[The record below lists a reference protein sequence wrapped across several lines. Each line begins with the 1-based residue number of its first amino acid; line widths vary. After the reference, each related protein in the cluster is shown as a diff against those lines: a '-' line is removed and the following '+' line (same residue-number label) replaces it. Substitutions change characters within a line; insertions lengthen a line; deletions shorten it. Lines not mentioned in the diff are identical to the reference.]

1 MADWLFRNPYP
12 DEKRR
17 EAVQGE
23 FFTSDSI
30 RTEAQALVREGI
42 QNSLDAALDDAKGEP
57 RKVSVRIYTS
67 GGSRALPW
75 KKAELYFGQAWP
87 HFEAPENG
95 VSEVGCPSRSEK
107 CHFLLFE
114 DFGTSGLIGDL
125 QQISK
130 PQKTKDNPFYFFM
143 RAEGQSGKSEK
154 DRGRWGL
161 GKFVFPRASR
171 IRSFLALTHRSDDD
185 KIILCG
191 QSILKWH
198 KVEGREY
205 NPDGWYGERDASSGV
220 LMPVE
225 DPDLI
230 NNFENDFGSR
240 RAEGFGLSLLVP
252 WCNPNIDH
260 SLLVKSVLQEFYYPI
275 LDKKLEVTV
284 ESPESIVLLD
294 YATFDDQFKAYE
306 TDLDSDT
313 ASIIDLA
320 RGAIES
326 RGKFDFR
333 FESPKHPP
341 KWGNDLIPEDEKDQ
355 LSEKLKSGEPLSI
368 RVPLSVYKKKNDR
381 TSTEIRSYFSV
392 WLRRDTTSTT
402 GRPVFIRDGLIIPK
416 AHSRLSRGY
425 RALVLIQN
433 KALSDLLG
441 DAENPAHT
449 RWDDQSEHFKG
460 RYIGGDQTIRFVRNA
475 VHEILRLVFS
485 SEDGKDLGT
494 LADLFPD
501 SKPSQDPAEPL
512 AKKTRRVK
520 RPRLDIS
527 PAKPRI
533 WRSDR
538 IPGGFRVSG
547 NPKWLGGAREVVV
560 DVAYDVVR
568 GNPLNKWRKEDFVL
582 AEKPIETELSGDHAV
597 LDSVRASDNH
607 IRFKVNGSKFEL
619 SVEGFDINR
628 DLYVRVRTEELEQ

>member
-1 MADWLFRNPYP
+1 MADWLFREPYP

-23 FFTSDSI
+23 FFTSESI
-30 RTEAQALVREGI
+30 TSEAQALVREGI
-42 QNSLDAALDDAKGEP
+42 QNSLDAALDDANGEP
-57 RKVSVRIYTS
+57 RKVSVRIYVS
-67 GGSRALPW
+67 GRSGALPW
-75 KKAELYFGQAWP
+75 TKAERYFGQAWP

-95 VSEVGCPSRSEK
+95 VSEIGCPSRAEK

-114 DFGTSGLIGDL
+114 DFGTSGLVGDL
-125 QQISK
+125 QQTSK
-130 PQKTKDNPFYFFM
+130 PPKTEDNPFYFFM

-185 KIILCG
+185 KKILCG

-198 KVEGREY
+198 NVKGREY
-205 NPDGWYGERDASSGV
+205 NPDGWYGERDADSGV

-225 DPDLI
+225 DPYLI
-230 NNFENDFGSR
+230 KNFEKDFGSR

-260 SLLVKSVLQEFYYPI
+260 SLVVKSVLQEFYYPI
-275 LDKKLEVTV
+275 LDKKLDVTV
-284 ESPESIVLLD
+284 ESPESTIFLD
-294 YATFDDQFKAYE
+294 YATFDEQFKASE
-306 TDLDSDT
+306 KDLDSDT

-326 RGKFDFR
+326 RGKFDFK
-333 FESPKHPP
+333 FDSAKHPP
-341 KWGNDLIPEDEKDQ
+341 RWESDLIPEDEKDQ
-355 LSEKLKSGEPLSI
+355 LSEKLKSGEVLSI
-368 RVPLSVYKKKNDR
+368 RVPLAVYKKKDNK
-381 TSTEIRSYFSV
+381 TSIEIRSHFSV

-416 AHSRLSRGY
+416 AHNRLSRGY
-425 RALVLIQN
+425 RALVLIQD

-460 RYIGGDQTIRFVRNA
+460 RYAGGDQTIRFVRNA

-494 LADLFPD
+494 FADLFPD
-501 SKPSQDPAEPL
+501 TKPARDADEPV
-512 AKKTRRVK
+512 AKKSRRVK
-520 RPRLDIS
+520 RPRLDIP

-533 WRSDR
+533 WRPDK
-538 IPGGFRVSG
+538 IPGGFQVSG
-547 NPKWLGGAREVVV
+547 NPNWAGGAREVIV
-560 DVAYDVVR
+560 DFAYDVVR
-568 GNPLNKWRKEDFVL
+568 GNPLKKWRKEDFAL
-582 AEKPIETELSGDHAV
+582 GEGAIKTELSGEDV
-597 LDSVRASDNH
+597 LLDSVVESDNR
-607 IRFKVNGSKFEL
+607 ISFKVNGSNFGL
-619 SVEGFDINR
+619 SVDGFDVNR
-628 DLYVRVRTEELEQ
+628 DLYVRVRTEEIQQ